1 MKAVNYQIEMLS
13 VGTADAFI
21 IFFIDE
27 KQNGHLILVDAGN
40 YSDGQTIIDHIRK
53 YYTNPVIDL
62 AIVTHPDDDHYGG
75 FIKILEKIRDKA
87 KDAIKINKFWVND
100 PGNNHIDKNEVKWI
114 TKQRSVNVKARTVYD
129 LGEKNLI
136 DIIDSIPIPREEKFA
151 KTKTFTLG
159 PNYPTTHYIPYEDSF
174 PIRIIG
180 PTKEYY
186 EQLVPNFRNDN
197 LNFFTK
203 EDDDDY
209 FPSRDKP
216 NEKCLSP
223 TLDNAPD
230 DTSAHNQSSL
240 IILFEPSADKKYLFM
255 GDAGRD
261 AFTNITYRAKE
272 CIKNVSWLKVPHHGS
287 KHNIHS
293 NIINWIKP
301 KTAYISTEGI
311 GNYLNQ
317 CTINALKASKCDV
330 YSTHKEQSHF
340 IHNQIWDREG
350 YSTATPL

>member
-1 MKAVNYQIEMLS
+1 MKTINYQIEMLS
-13 VGTADAFI
+13 VGAADAFI
-21 IFFIDE
+21 IYFIDE
-27 KQNGHLILVDAGN
+27 NKKGHLILADAGN
-40 YSDGQTIIDHIRK
+40 YGDGQTIINHIRK
-53 YYTNPVIDL
+53 YYPNPVIDL

-75 FIKILEKIRDKA
+75 FIKILEKIRDKER
-87 KDAIKINKFWVND
+87 DAIKINKFWIND

-114 TKQRSVNVKARTVYD
+114 TKQCSVNVKARTVYD
-129 LGEKNLI
+129 LESENLI
-136 DIIDSIPIPREEKFA
+136 DLIDSLSIPREEKFA
-151 KTKTFTLG
+151 KTLKFNGQQIILK
-159 PNYPTTHYIPYEDSF
+159 DSAF
-174 PIRIIG
+174 PFRIIG
-180 PTKEYY
+180 PTKKYY
-186 EQLVPNFRNDN
+186 EKLIPNFRNDN

-203 EDDDDY
+203 EGDDDY

-216 NEKCLSP
+216 NGKCLSP

-240 IILFEPSADKKYLFM
+240 IFLFEPSTDKKYLFM

-261 AFTNITYRAKE
+261 AFTNITDRAKE
-272 CIKNVSWLKVPHHGS
+272 YIKNVSWVKIPHHGS

-293 NIINWIKP
+293 DIINWIKP
-301 KTAYISTEGI
+301 KTAYISTKGI

-330 YSTHKEQSHF
+330 YSTHKENTSF
-340 IHNQIWDREG
+340 LHNGIWEREG